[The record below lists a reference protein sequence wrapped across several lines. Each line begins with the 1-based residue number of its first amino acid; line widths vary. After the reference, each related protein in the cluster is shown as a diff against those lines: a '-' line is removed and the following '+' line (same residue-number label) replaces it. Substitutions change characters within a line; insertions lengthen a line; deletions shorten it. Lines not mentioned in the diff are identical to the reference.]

1 MNTMHRFALDLPLPV
16 GFPVPAAKD
25 RAPPS
30 CSADAS
36 SAQAGGSRR
45 LMMWLSSCHAIA
57 IGSSAC
63 ECNEASSEQCQV
75 TTMVQVRVGEE
86 SDNNVCLAKVSGG
99 ARCGERALRVV
110 T

>member
-1 MNTMHRFALDLPLPV
+1 MVSALNLPLPDRL
-16 GFPVPAAKD
+16 PVPAAEG
-25 RAPPS
+25 RAPPGR
-30 CSADAS
+30 SADAC

-45 LMMWLSSCHAIA
+45 LMMWLSNCHAIA

-75 TTMVQVRVGEE
+75 TTMVQVRVGDE
-86 SDNNVCLAKVSGG
+86 SDNNVCLVKVSGG
-99 ARCGERALRVV
+99 PRCGERALRVV